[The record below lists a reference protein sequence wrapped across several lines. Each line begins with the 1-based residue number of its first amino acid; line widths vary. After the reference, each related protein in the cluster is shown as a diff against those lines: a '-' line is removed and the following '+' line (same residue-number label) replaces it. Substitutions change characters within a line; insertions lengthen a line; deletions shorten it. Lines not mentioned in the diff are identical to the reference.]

1 MKLYMGYIDLEN
13 DRFRLYSYTAHEI
26 GDGVYRA
33 GRPLIISYGQTL
45 SQISKN
51 YLELLFHV
59 GKTNE
64 DKVYVF
70 YSFNESTVIN
80 KMTNFVYS
88 KDKKALQRTEIEEL
102 EVS

>member
-45 SQISKN
+45 RKQMKIKSMYFIH
-51 YLELLFHV
+51 LM
-59 GKTNE
+59 
-64 DKVYVF
+64 KV
-70 YSFNESTVIN
+70 
-80 KMTNFVYS
+80 
-88 KDKKALQRTEIEEL
+88 R
-102 EVS
+102 

>member
-51 YLELLFHV
+51 YLELLFHI

-70 YSFNESTVIN
+70 YSFDESTVVKKI
-80 KMTNFVYS
+80 TDFVY
-88 KDKKALQRTEIEEL
+88 KQNQQILERAQIEYITL
-102 EVS
+102 

>member
-33 GRPLIISYGQTL
+33 GRPLITSYGQTL

-51 YLELLFHV
+51 YLELLFHI

-70 YSFNESTVIN
+70 YSFDESTVI
-80 KMTNFVYS
+80 KKITDFVY
-88 KDKKALQRTEIEEL
+88 KQNQQILERAQIEYITL
-102 EVS
+102 

>member
-26 GDGVYRA
+26 GNGVYRA

-51 YLELLFHV
+51 YLELLFHI

-70 YSFNESTVIN
+70 YSFDESTVVKKI
-80 KMTNFVYS
+80 TDFVY
-88 KDKKALQRTEIEEL
+88 KQNQQILERAQIEYITL
-102 EVS
+102 

>member
-51 YLELLFHV
+51 YLELLFHI

-70 YSFNESTVIN
+70 YSFDEGTVVKKI
-80 KMTNFVYS
+80 TDFVY
-88 KDKKALQRTEIEEL
+88 KQNQQILERAQIEYITL
-102 EVS
+102 

>member
-13 DRFRLYSYTAHEI
+13 DRFRLYSYTAYEI

-33 GRPLIISYGQTL
+33 GRPLIISNGQTL

-51 YLELLFHV
+51 YLELLFHI

-70 YSFNESTVIN
+70 YSFNEGTVVKKI
-80 KMTNFVYS
+80 TDFVY
-88 KDKKALQRTEIEEL
+88 KQNQQILERAQIEYITL
-102 EVS
+102 

>member
-51 YLELLFHV
+51 YLELLFHI
-59 GKTNE
+59 GKTKE

-70 YSFNESTVIN
+70 YSFDESTVI
-80 KMTNFVYS
+80 KKITDFVY
-88 KDKKALQRTEIEEL
+88 KQNQQILERAQIEYITL
-102 EVS
+102 

>member
-33 GRPLIISYGQTL
+33 GRPLIISYGQIL

-51 YLELLFHV
+51 YLELLFHI

-70 YSFNESTVIN
+70 YSFDESTVI
-80 KMTNFVYS
+80 KKITDFVY
-88 KDKKALQRTEIEEL
+88 KQNQQILERAQIEYITL
-102 EVS
+102 

>member
-51 YLELLFHV
+51 YLELLFHI

-70 YSFNESTVIN
+70 YSFDESTVI
-80 KMTNFVYS
+80 KKITDFVY
-88 KDKKALQRTEIEEL
+88 KQNQQILERAQIEYITL
-102 EVS
+102 